1 MQTNLKRTG
10 RYINRRESVAGKK
23 RASQPTTV
31 VIAETTV
38 QENGQITV
46 TTGNEGGR
54 SRKKVIPQRLTL
66 LQYVSRWMR

>member
-23 RASQPTTV
+23 RASQPTTD
-31 VIAETTV
+31 VIAETSV

-54 SRKKVIPQRLTL
+54 SRKKVIP
-66 LQYVSRWMR
+66 